1 MTPHRSSRTSRR
13 DIRVFGSDNSTEN
26 DSCDFVGSFPF
37 FHDFDKSNDMDL
49 NDLDRVLADIERLST
64 AESATDDLVI
74 AKLRLAS
81 VSKFSCS
88 STESKANCLV
98 L

>member
-13 DIRVFGSDNSTEN
+13 DIRVFGSDNTTEN
-26 DSCDFVGSFPF
+26 DNCDFVGSFPL
-37 FHDFDKSNDMDL
+37 FHDFDQSNDMDL

-74 AKLRLAS
+74 AKMRLAS

-88 STESKANCLV
+88 STES
-98 L
+98 